1 MKFFF
6 STPLGLDIGLGV
18 SLRKQNPAVGAIV
31 GAGISAIGSFVGNQ
45 MQNNANANLNREN
58 QLFQSGML
66 HEQQNWSEKMWNKE
80 NEYNTPK
87 AQRKRLQEAGYN
99 PWISGS
105 GGAMSNVAQTPS
117 SQGSTPAP
125 QSMPMRYDNPFQNLG
140 QTINDMVRTKAE
152 SANQLSQAAQNCVN
166 TAVALYEK
174 TGDWEAANAFLATG
188 LKGIGGAHFSDD
200 SMYFQQLNLTIRGM
214 ELKNIGQEL
223 ENTRFELEN
232 QIVAKYGSKEAESRI
247 ANLEQLTTKYVGELG
262 LMSSQADLNRSEI
275 KLNDKRAYELGA
287 RAAAEFAQAGLFT
300 SEANINN
307 GMVRFLI
314 GNARISYIQSYMNA
328 VEQGADFVGN
338 TLVRKTKTSQWG
350 QVRRNWN
357 YKNSPEGNAVNSF
370 INGFTNAAKVNVGVN
385 YSNGFNVN
393 RNFTTGHT
401 NSMIFNGNQ
410 WYSPDR

>member
-6 STPLGLDIGLGV
+6 STPLGLDVGLGV
-18 SLRKQNPAVGAIV
+18 SKKQSVGAVI
-31 GAGISAIGSFVGNQ
+31 GAGISAIGSLLGNQ
-45 MQNNANANLNREN
+45 MQNNANSNLNREN

-80 NEYNTPK
+80 NEYNTPL
-87 AQRKRLQEAGYN
+87 AQRERLREAGFN

-105 GGAMSNVAQTPS
+105 GGSMSNVSQTPA

-140 QTINDMVRTKAE
+140 NTINDMVRSNAE
-152 SANQLSQAAQNCVN
+152 SANQLSQAAQNAVN

-174 TGDWEAANAFLATG
+174 TGDIEAAQRYLATT
-188 LKGIGGAHFSDD
+188 LKSVGGANFTDD
-200 SMYFQQLNLTIRGM
+200 SLYFQQLNLTIHGM

-223 ENTRFELEN
+223 ANTRSELEN
-232 QIVAKYGSKEAESRI
+232 QIVAKYGAKEAESRI

-275 KLNDKRAYELGA
+275 NLNDKRAYELGA

-307 GMVRFLI
+307 GMANFLI

-328 VEQGADFVGN
+328 VEQSADFIGN
-338 TLVRKTKTSQWG
+338 EKVRETKMSDFG
-350 QVRRNWN
+350 KSRRDIN

-410 WYSPDR
+410 WYSPQR

>member
-18 SLRKQNPAVGAIV
+18 SLKKQNIGAVI
-31 GAGISAIGSFVGNQ
+31 GAGISAIGSLLGNQ
-45 MQNNANANLNREN
+45 MQNNSNSNLNREN

-80 NEYNTPK
+80 NEYNTPL
-87 AQRKRLQEAGYN
+87 AQRQRLQEAGYN

-105 GGAMSNVAQTPS
+105 GGAMSNVAQTPA
-117 SQGSTPAP
+117 SQGSASAP
-125 QSMPMRYDNPFQNLG
+125 QSMPMRYDNPFGNLA
-140 QTINDMVRTKAE
+140 QTINDSVRVKAE
-152 SANQLSQAAQNCVN
+152 SANQLSQAAQNSVN

-174 TGDWEAANAFLATG
+174 TGDIEAANHFLATS
-188 LKGIGGAHFSDD
+188 LKSIGGANFSDD

-223 ENTRFELEN
+223 ENTRSELEN
-232 QIVAKYGSKEAESRI
+232 QIVSKYGAKEAESRI

-307 GMVRFLI
+307 GMARFLI

-328 VEQGADFVGN
+328 VEQSADFVGN
-338 TLVRKTKTSQWG
+338 TKVRQTKVSVFG
-350 QVRRNWN
+350 QNRRNWN

-370 INGFTNAAKVNVGVN
+370 INGL
-385 YSNGFNVN
+385 
-393 RNFTTGHT
+393 T
-401 NSMIFNGNQ
+401 NSCEENQ
-410 WYSPDR
+410 KVKEKRKCISI

>member
-6 STPLGLDIGLGV
+6 STPLGLDVGLGV
-18 SLRKQNPAVGAIV
+18 SPKKQSVGAVI
-31 GAGISAIGSFVGNQ
+31 GAGISAVGSLLGNQ
-45 MQNNANANLNREN
+45 MQNNANSNLNREN
-58 QLFQSGML
+58 QLFQAGML

-80 NEYNTPK
+80 NEYNTPL
-87 AQRKRLQEAGYN
+87 AQRQRLQEAGFN

-105 GGAMSNVAQTPS
+105 GGSMSNVAQTPA
-117 SQGSTPAP
+117 SQGSTSAP
-125 QSMPMRYDNPFQNLG
+125 QSMSMRYDNPFGNLG
-140 QTINDMVRTKAE
+140 QTINDMVRTNAE
-152 SANQLSQAAQNCVN
+152 SANQLSQAAQNSVN

-174 TGDWEAANAFLATG
+174 TGDINSAREYLSTS
-188 LKGIGGAHFSDD
+188 LKSIGGANFSDD
-200 SMYFQQLNLTIRGM
+200 SMYFQQLELTIHGM
-214 ELKNIGQEL
+214 ELKNIGQDL
-223 ENTRFELEN
+223 VNTRSDLEN
-232 QIVAKYGSKEAESRI
+232 QIVAKYGAKEAESRI

-300 SEANINN
+300 SEASINN
-307 GMVRFLI
+307 GMARFLI
-314 GNARISYIQSYMNA
+314 GNAHISYIQSYMNA
-328 VEQGADFVGN
+328 VEQSADFIGN
-338 TLVRKTKTSQWG
+338 TKVRETKVSEFG
-350 QVRRNWN
+350 QDRRNWN

-393 RNFTTGHT
+393 RNFTTGRT

-410 WYSPDR
+410 WYSSQR